1 MAELQFKDTAA
12 AGYDEAVGRL
22 TRQLIPTLLRLV
34 RLGPGQRVLDIASG
48 TGFAAEAAVGIVGPS
63 GHVIAADISPAMI
76 ELARERI
83 GGLANLSF
91 AVEDAQS
98 MTFSDESFATVLCN
112 MGLMY
117 FPDPARGLAEMR
129 RVLRPRGWAAVSVNT
144 MPARSMM
151 SRVLVV
157 IDRHL
162 PAAGERS
169 GPAFFD
175 GSESR
180 LRSLFETAGFR
191 EVQTMTETRRL
202 GFPSFDAYFGGVERG
217 AGNVGQEYLALPD
230 EIRHAVR
237 EETRREIGDTGGPIE
252 VEIEISFAS
261 GMR

>member
-1 MAELQFKDTAA
+1 MPDLQFKHTAA
-12 AGYDEAVGRL
+12 AGYDEAVGHL
-22 TRQLIPTLLRLV
+22 TRQLVPTLLRLA

-48 TGFAAEAAVGIVGPS
+48 TGFAAEAAVAMVGPC

-83 GGLANLSF
+83 GGLTSLSF

-98 MTFSDESFATVLCN
+98 MTFSDESFGNVLCN

-144 MPARSMM
+144 TPARAMM
-151 SRVLVV
+151 SRVLVI

-162 PAAGERS
+162 PAVGERS

-175 GSESR
+175 GSEAR
-180 LRSLFETAGFR
+180 LRLLFETAGFR
-191 EVQTMTETRRL
+191 QIETMTERRRM
-202 GFPSFDAYFGGVERG
+202 GFPSFEAYFDGVEQG
-217 AGNVGQEYLALPD
+217 AGNVGQEYMALPD

-252 VEIEISFAS
+252 VDVETSFAS